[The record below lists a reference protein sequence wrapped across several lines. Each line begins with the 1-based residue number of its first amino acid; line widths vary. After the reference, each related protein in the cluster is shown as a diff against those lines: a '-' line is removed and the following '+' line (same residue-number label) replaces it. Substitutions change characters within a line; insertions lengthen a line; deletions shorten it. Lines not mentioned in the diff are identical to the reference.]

1 MDCHFSGLTLR
12 GGLISFIYEAFNV
25 DSTRLNEIKRG
36 LDKIYR
42 YIRKTDEEYLT
53 YLDELAEKD
62 EEAYKSFCK
71 DVYKAKGK
79 YLYDTVIGLGDFADI
94 DVQSGFTFN
103 SQLFKVNSKYVIEYL
118 NEYVDV
124 ADQLIVKVF
133 DPVKAKRDHD
143 SYTVGKLKVLTNPGE
158 DICARRQPMKG

>member
-42 YIRKTDEEYLT
+42 YIRKTNEEYLT

-103 SQLFKVNSKYVIEYL
+103 SQLFKVNSNI
-118 NEYVDV
+118 
-124 ADQLIVKVF
+124 
-133 DPVKAKRDHD
+133 
-143 SYTVGKLKVLTNPGE
+143 
-158 DICARRQPMKG
+158 